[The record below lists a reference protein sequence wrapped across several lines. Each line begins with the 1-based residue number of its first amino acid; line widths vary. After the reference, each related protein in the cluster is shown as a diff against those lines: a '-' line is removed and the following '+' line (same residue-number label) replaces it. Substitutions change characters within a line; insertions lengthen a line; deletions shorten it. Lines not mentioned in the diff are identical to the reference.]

1 MIGALISAFKH
12 DTLVMF
18 YTKWLTHKPLSSQG
32 YKWVPRNCQRSL
44 MKCSPGG
51 TMVKQEN

>member
-44 MKCSPGG
+44 MKCSSEG